1 MHTQMLNLFYPVSC
15 DMQYVPEHKYR
26 SDREDAGPARDSYSS
41 ETPAG
46 SKVWKMAL
54 NIYV

>member
-15 DMQYVPEHKYR
+15 DMQYVPEHTYR

-41 ETPAG
+41 EISAG